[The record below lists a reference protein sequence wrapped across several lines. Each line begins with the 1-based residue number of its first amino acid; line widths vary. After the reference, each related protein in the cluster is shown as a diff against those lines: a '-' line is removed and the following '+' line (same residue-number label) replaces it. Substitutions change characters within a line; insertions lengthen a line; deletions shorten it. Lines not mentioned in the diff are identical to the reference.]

1 MAFWGLIMSIV
12 SMLGVLV
19 IVVGAALWIGN
30 MSRMFPTFPLAGWIT
45 MAIGGVIFRAGKN
58 D

>member
-1 MAFWGLIMSIV
+1 MSIV